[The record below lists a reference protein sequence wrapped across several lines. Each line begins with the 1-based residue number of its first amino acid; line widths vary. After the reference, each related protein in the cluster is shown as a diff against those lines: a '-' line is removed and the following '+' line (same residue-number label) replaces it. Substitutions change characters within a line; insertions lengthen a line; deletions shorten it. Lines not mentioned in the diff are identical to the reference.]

1 MGDEPARVAC
11 SALDGL
17 MADAQ
22 ECRTG
27 LLVIGSGV
35 AGLYAALNAARH
47 GEEVL
52 LLTKGDLTL
61 SNTYYAQG
69 GIAAAICHMDSK
81 ELHIEDTLAA
91 GAGLCALDAVT
102 VTVSEGVD
110 RVLDLVKLGVY
121 FDREGDSLALTRE
134 GAHRR
139 RRILHARGDATG
151 RAIALTLINLVRH
164 EPRITV
170 LEQCRAVDLVL
181 SESGRCTGAIAF
193 DLSRGRVLCM
203 HSSAVLLASGGAG
216 QVYKHTTNPASATGD
231 GIAMAVR
238 AGARVTDME
247 FHQFHPTALYEP
259 GFRPSFLISEAARGE
274 GALLLNSRGE
284 RFMPRYH
291 ELAELAPRDVVSRS
305 IVSEM
310 SRLGD
315 DCVYLD
321 LTGRR
326 REDLVRRFP
335 TIYYTLAEHGFDMTR
350 DVIPV
355 APAAH
360 YMMGGVAT
368 DLDGRTDV
376 PGLYA
381 CGEVACAGVHG
392 ANRLAS
398 NSLLEALVFSRRA
411 VEAHVEGQEW
421 RPLSAELDLLES
433 ALELDVEVGLCR
445 DFRRS
450 EQRRPEQRR
459 LEQRR
464 LEQQRLE
471 QRRAEQGR
479 HAQGGLEQEESAHF
493 GRKQGGPEHGGR
505 ERRGSTRSVLSA
517 EDIEDMVAQMR
528 TTMWNDVGITRTD
541 TSLKR
546 AISELGG
553 MTRLCS
559 DCSVS
564 SECFI
569 DCLELRDMLLVSRL
583 MARAAL
589 ERTESRGS
597 HYRQDYPQSAEAWQ
611 RHILL
616 RGVTSE
622 R

>member
-1 MGDEPARVAC
+1 MGDEPTQVVC
-11 SALDGL
+11 PALGGL
-17 MADAQ
+17 MAEAQ

-35 AGLYAALNAARH
+35 AGLYAALKAASH
-47 GEEVL
+47 GEDVL

-110 RVLDLVKLGVY
+110 RVLDLVNLGVD
-121 FDREGDSLALTRE
+121 FDREGGSLALTRE

-139 RRILHARGDATG
+139 RRVLHARGDATG
-151 RAIALTLINLVRH
+151 REIALTLINLVRH

-170 LEQCRAVDLVL
+170 VEQCRAVDLVL
-181 SESGRCTGAIAF
+181 SQDGRCTGAIAY
-193 DLSRGRVLCM
+193 DLSGGQALRIQA
-203 HSSAVLLASGGAG
+203 SAVLLASGGVG

-238 AGARVTDME
+238 AGARVADME
-247 FHQFHPTALYEP
+247 FHQFHPTALYKP

-291 ELAELAPRDVVSRS
+291 ELAELAPRDVVSRA
-305 IVSEM
+305 IVSETT
-310 SRLGD
+310 RLGD

-321 LTGRR
+321 LRGRR
-326 REDLVRRFP
+326 KEDLAKRFP
-335 TIYYTLAEHGFDMTR
+335 TIYYTLAEHGFDITR
-350 DVIPV
+350 DLIPV

-398 NSLLEALVFSRRA
+398 NSLLEALVFAWRA
-411 VEAHVEGQEW
+411 VKAHIEGQEW
-421 RPLSAELDLLES
+421 RPLSDDLDLLKS
-433 ALELDVEVGLCR
+433 ALELEVEVG
-445 DFRRS
+445 
-450 EQRRPEQRR
+450 
-459 LEQRR
+459 
-464 LEQQRLE
+464 
-471 QRRAEQGR
+471 
-479 HAQGGLEQEESAHF
+479 QGGEARVP
-493 GRKQGGPEHGGR
+493 GQGGPGQGGQ
-505 ERRGSTRSVLSA
+505 EPGGLGQDRSGRTVA
-517 EDIEDMVAQMR
+517 GAQVQAAPVPNPQEITDMVARMR
-528 TTMWNDVGITRTD
+528 TTMWKAVGITR
-541 TSLKR
+541 
-546 AISELGG
+546 SEHGLRQALSDLDD
-553 MTRLCS
+553 MPRLIG
-559 DCSVS
+559 DCSGS
-564 SECFI
+564 SGGLV
-569 DCLELRDMLLVSRL
+569 DRLELRDMLLVSKL

-597 HYRQDYPQSAEAWQ
+597 HFRQDHPQSSRSWQ

-616 RGVTSE
+616 KGVMTD

>member
-1 MGDEPARVAC
+1 
-11 SALDGL
+11 
-17 MADAQ
+17 
-22 ECRTG
+22 
-27 LLVIGSGV
+27 V
-35 AGLYAALNAARH
+35 AGLYAALKAARH
-47 GEEVL
+47 GEDVL

-91 GAGLCALDAVT
+91 GAGLCALDAVE

-110 RVLDLVKLGVY
+110 RVLDLVNLGVD

-139 RRILHARGDATG
+139 RRVLHARGDATG
-151 RAIALTLINLVRH
+151 REIALTLINLVRH
-164 EPRITV
+164 DPRITV
-170 LEQCRAVDLVL
+170 LEQCRAVDLAL
-181 SESGRCTGAIAF
+181 SQSGRCTGAMAL
-193 DLSRGRVLCM
+193 DLSGGQFLKI
-203 HSSAVLLASGGAG
+203 HAGAVLLASGGVG
-216 QVYKHTTNPASATGD
+216 QIYKHTTNPASATGD

-238 AGARVTDME
+238 AGARVADME
-247 FHQFHPTALYEP
+247 FHQFHPTALYKP
-259 GFRPSFLISEAARGE
+259 GLRPSFLISEAARGE
-274 GALLLNSRGE
+274 GAVLLNSQGE

-305 IVSEM
+305 IVTEIR
-310 SRLGD
+310 RLGD

-326 REDLVRRFP
+326 KEELIKRFP
-335 TIYYTLAEHGFDMTR
+335 TIYYTLAEHGFDMTT
-350 DVIPV
+350 DLIPV

-381 CGEVACAGVHG
+381 CGEAACAGVHG

-398 NSLLEALVFSRRA
+398 NSLLEALVFAWRA
-411 VEAHVEGQEW
+411 VKAHLEGQEW
-421 RPLSAELDLLES
+421 RPLSVDLGLLKS
-433 ALELDVEVGLCR
+433 ALELEVKLDSGCEWGGT
-445 DFRRS
+445 
-450 EQRRPEQRR
+450 EQGQPE
-459 LEQRR
+459 LG
-464 LEQQRLE
+464 
-471 QRRAEQGR
+471 ATEQGR
-479 HAQGGLEQEESAHF
+479 PLSGGLEQGSA
-493 GRKQGGPEHGGR
+493 QQC
-505 ERRGSTRSVLSA
+505 RSAQSLLGQSA
-517 EDIEDMVAQMR
+517 PGAQEVADMAARMR
-528 TTMWNDVGITRTD
+528 AAMWNDVGITR
-541 TSLKR
+541 
-546 AISELGG
+546 SEQGLRQALSDLYDMARVTGD
-553 MTRLCS
+553 CS
-559 DCSVS
+559 DS
-564 SECFI
+564 SECLV
-569 DCLELRDMLLVSRL
+569 DRLELRDMLLVSRL

-597 HYRQDYPQSAEAWQ
+597 HYRQDHPRSTDSWQ

-616 RGVTSE
+616 RGVITD

>member
-1 MGDEPARVAC
+1 MGDEPTQVVC
-11 SALDGL
+11 PALGGL
-17 MADAQ
+17 MADVQ

-35 AGLYAALNAARH
+35 AGLYAALKAARH
-47 GEEVL
+47 GEDVL

-110 RVLDLVKLGVY
+110 RVLDLVDLGVD
-121 FDREGDSLALTRE
+121 FDREGGSLALTRE

-139 RRILHARGDATG
+139 RRVLHARGDATG
-151 RAIALTLINLVRH
+151 REIALTLINLVRH

-170 LEQCRAVDLVL
+170 LEQCRAVDLSL
-181 SESGRCTGAIAF
+181 SQSGRCTGAIAL
-193 DLSRGRVLCM
+193 DLSGGQSLRIDA
-203 HSSAVLLASGGAG
+203 SAVLLASGGVG

-231 GIAMAVR
+231 GMAMAVR
-238 AGARVTDME
+238 AGARVADME
-247 FHQFHPTALYEP
+247 FHQFHPTALYKP

-274 GALLLNSRGE
+274 GALLLNSKGE

-291 ELAELAPRDVVSRS
+291 ELAELAPRDVVSRA
-305 IVSEM
+305 IVSETT
-310 SRLGD
+310 RLGD

-321 LTGRR
+321 LRGRR
-326 REDLVRRFP
+326 REDLVKRFP
-335 TIYYTLAEHGFDMTR
+335 TIYYTLAEHGFDITQ
-350 DVIPV
+350 DLIPV

-381 CGEVACAGVHG
+381 CGEAACVGVHG

-398 NSLLEALVFSRRA
+398 NSLLEALVFAWRA
-411 VEAHVEGQEW
+411 VKAHIEGQEW
-421 RPLSAELDLLES
+421 RSQADDLDLHKS
-433 ALELDVEVGLCR
+433 ALELKVDVGQGSEAR
-445 DFRRS
+445 AHERS
-450 EQRRPEQRR
+450 LPGQGGFEQRKAVHVAFVP
-459 LEQRR
+459 
-464 LEQQRLE
+464 
-471 QRRAEQGR
+471 G
-479 HAQGGLEQEESAHF
+479 AH
-493 GRKQGGPEHGGR
+493 EI
-505 ERRGSTRSVLSA
+505 A
-517 EDIEDMVAQMR
+517 DMVAQLR
-528 TTMWNDVGITRTD
+528 AAMWKDVGITR
-541 TSLKR
+541 SEQGLRR
-546 AISELGG
+546 ALSVVDD
-553 MTRLCS
+553 MARLIGDGS
-559 DCSVS
+559 GS
-564 SECFI
+564 SEWLA
-569 DCLELRDMLLVSRL
+569 DRLELRDMLLVAKL

-597 HYRQDYPQSAEAWQ
+597 HYRQDHPKPSESWQ

-616 RGVTSE
+616 RGVMTDQ
-622 R
+622 